1 MLKDDADIDIS
12 QIVKQGEEERK
23 EAVTEKPVPEVIR
36 QEVIYQKESEPE
48 YPNYRNSGPVEFRI
62 SENEGLLVI
71 KFLGRYDPE
80 WIDEMM
86 TYGRC
91 YYDKKRR
98 EWMLQWSKLTC
109 DSLADYFA
117 GKRIKVNVKKQVV
130 SNELMAERKETGE
143 EIRSKEI
150 GKKALDGLDAMA
162 MYLDDNRYSPRTRES
177 YLSMLEFFFRYFSP
191 KEPSEITEDEILRFI
206 YDFIIRL
213 GYSAAYQNQMVTI
226 QLLGHKSTRTTEIYT
241 HVSRR
246 NLVAVR
252 SPIEDMDVK

>member
-1 MLKDDADIDIS
+1 MKKKVALKRIFHRDRWRIAIIFDYDAKLKEIVRSISGSAFSGTNRCFYVDDSEENLRIVLKMLKDDADIDIS

-130 SNELMAERKETGE
+130 SNELIAERKETGE
-143 EIRSKEI
+143 EIQVE
-150 GKKALDGLDAMA
+150 GDWEEGA
-162 MYLDDNRYSPRTRES
+162 
-177 YLSMLEFFFRYFSP
+177 
-191 KEPSEITEDEILRFI
+191 
-206 YDFIIRL
+206 
-213 GYSAAYQNQMVTI
+213 
-226 QLLGHKSTRTTEIYT
+226 
-241 HVSRR
+241 
-246 NLVAVR
+246 
-252 SPIEDMDVK
+252 